1 MRWLLV
7 TLFVVSISGCA
18 VKINPPST
26 PIESSSVQKL
36 RDYGAAPELS
46 NTIWLNS
53 DQPLR
58 LSGLGGKVVLLDM
71 WTFGCI
77 NCQNVIPSL
86 KEWYQKYSTQGLVV
100 IGNHYPEFSYE
111 RDMDNLRA
119 AVARLSILYPV
130 AQDND
135 GVTWSA
141 YHTRYWPTL
150 YLIDKHGHLRYQH
163 IGEGDYAE
171 TDQAIQTL
179 LAESYP

>member
-7 TLFVVSISGCA
+7 TLFAALITGCTVKGSIPSIPNKPVSA
-18 VKINPPST
+18 QELP
-26 PIESSSVQKL
+26 
-36 RDYGAAPELS
+36 DYGTAPELG
-46 NTIWLNS
+46 NEAWLNS

-58 LSGLGGKVVLLDM
+58 LAGLGGKVVLLDM

-77 NCQNVIPSL
+77 NCQNVVPAL
-86 KEWYQKYSTQGLVV
+86 KEWYQKYSSQGLVV

-111 RDMDNLRA
+111 RDLDNLRA
-119 AVARLSILYPV
+119 AVTRLDIHYPV

-135 GVTWSA
+135 GLTWSA

-150 YLIDKHGHLRYQH
+150 FLIDKHGHIRYQH

-171 TDQAIQTL
+171 TDLTIQKL
-179 LAESYP
+179 LAETYP